1 MHRGRLLLDYV
12 VRTLV
17 RSLGQYRIVVRL
29 IERGMVMEEGKSYSK
44 FRKNSLPG
52 ISDSSA

>member
-1 MHRGRLLLDYV
+1 M
-12 VRTLV
+12 RTLV
-17 RSLGQYRIVVRL
+17 RSLEQYRIVVRS
-29 IERGMVMEEGKSYSK
+29 IKRGLVMVEGKIYSK

>member
-1 MHRGRLLLDYV
+1 M
-12 VRTLV
+12 RTLV
-17 RSLGQYRIVVRL
+17 RSLEQYRIVVRS
-29 IERGMVMEEGKSYSK
+29 IERGLVMVEGKSYSK